1 MYAIC
6 IILLVMFVSF
16 QVCLIYCIMNSATVP
31 FHGSTGLSNKL
42 FKCFFF
48 LWINLSGV
56 LLTKEK
62 HVNQVTTDCLPPRIR
77 RLTYEPSGMTR

>member
-1 MYAIC
+1 MLQYLFMEVQGC
-6 IILLVMFVSF
+6 
-16 QVCLIYCIMNSATVP
+16 QTNCLNV
-31 FHGSTGLSNKL
+31 
-42 FKCFFF
+42 FFF